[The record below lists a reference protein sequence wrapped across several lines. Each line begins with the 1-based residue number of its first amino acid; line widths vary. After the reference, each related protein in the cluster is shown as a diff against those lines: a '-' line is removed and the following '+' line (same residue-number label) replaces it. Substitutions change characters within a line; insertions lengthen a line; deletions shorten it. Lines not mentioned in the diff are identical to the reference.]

1 MNRCRG
7 GASIFQTRA
16 LALTAGFILLDALFV
31 SSNAQAAGLYFSDRG
46 VKPLSRGGAWVAGAD
61 DIGAVW
67 YNPAGLAD
75 AGTSIMVDGAWL
87 NHRSEF
93 TRKTQVVDAAGT
105 VRVYNYPTVEGKSP
119 ILPIPT
125 IGGSYNFGRRK
136 QFTVAGAIYAP
147 YTALTSFPETVN
159 GQPAPQRY
167 SLINL
172 DGSALVGVGVWFAYK
187 PIEQIRL
194 GIGVGALA
202 GTFSALTYFNANPAD
217 RLIGA
222 PEDPNYD
229 SEGQLKAHILSPT
242 GNVGATFEPVKQVR
256 LGIAYSLPI
265 WVNAPGSLQVRLPTS
280 VLFDK
285 ATVSGEDVRVK
296 FNLPG
301 IFRVGVEVRP
311 IPELRAELSYAREFW
326 GIHDQIEVRPE
337 NVALNGVTGFPSPYY
352 VPSIV
357 LPRHFQDSNSYHL
370 GVQYTVDVFHT
381 YVIDLRA
388 GFSYDQSAVPPAYL
402 SPLTIDMDKYT
413 VAGGGSI
420 HVGKHWR
427 LDATYARIIAK
438 DVDVDPA
445 EAAVPRVNPV
455 RGNPTA
461 TEAINGGHY
470 SASANVFGVGAN
482 YKF

>member
-7 GASIFQTRA
+7 AAKA
-16 LALTAGFILLDALFV
+16 LALAVGFIVVDAALAP
-31 SSNAQAAGLYFSDRG
+31 SEAQAGGLYFSDRG
-46 VKPLSRGGAWVAGAD
+46 VRPMGRGGAWVAGAD
-61 DIGAVW
+61 DIGAIW

-75 AGTSIMVDGAWL
+75 AGTSVLVDFSWL

-105 VRVYNYPTVEGKSP
+105 VRVYSFPTVEGKSP

-125 IGGSYNFGRRK
+125 VGASYNWGDK
-136 QFTVAGAIYAP
+136 KEFTIAGAIYAP
-147 YTALTSFPETVN
+147 YTALSSFPTVVD

-167 SLINL
+167 SLITL
-172 DGSALVGVGVWFAYK
+172 DGSALVGTGVWFAYK

-194 GIGVGALA
+194 GIGIGALV
-202 GTFSALTYFNANPAD
+202 GTFSSTVYFNANPAD

-229 SEGQLKAHILSPT
+229 SEGQLKAKIFAPT
-242 GNVGATFEPVKQVR
+242 ANLGATFIPEKHIR
-256 LGIAYSLPI
+256 IGLSYNLPI
-265 WVNAPGSLQVRLPTS
+265 WINAPGSLQVRLPTA

-285 ATVSGEDVRVK
+285 STVQGDDVRVK

-301 IFRVGVEVRP
+301 ILRVGVEVRP
-311 IPELRAELSYAREFW
+311 IKDLRAEVTYVREFW

-337 NVALNGVTGFPSPYY
+337 GIGITNITGFPSPYY
-352 VPSIV
+352 VPTIT
-357 LPRHFQDSNSYHL
+357 LPRHFRDSNSFRV
-370 GVQYTVDVFHT
+370 GAQYTVHVKKT
-381 YVIDLRA
+381 YQIEFRA
-388 GFSYDQSAVPPAYL
+388 GFNYDQSAVPPAYL
-402 SPLTIDMDKYT
+402 SALTIDLDKYT
-413 VAGGGSI
+413 VSGGGSLY
-420 HVGKHWR
+420 VGKHWR
-427 LDATYARIIAK
+427 LDALYARVFAK
-438 DVDVDPA
+438 DQEVSPA

-461 TEAINGGHY
+461 TESINGGSY
-470 SASANVFGVGAN
+470 SANANIFGVGVN